1 MFAGFDYGSA
11 NCAIGVMDGGQTRL
25 LPLAEDGN
33 YMPSTIYAMEREL
46 ISESVLQRLPLAA
59 QADFKPKRAAELS
72 RARTARLELDLLA
85 NEQAVFIGN
94 QAIETYM
101 EMPEEGFYVRSPKS
115 FLGAS
120 GLLSNQ
126 MALFEDIVTLMMQE
140 IHTRAQQSLKQ
151 AISQVVIGR
160 PVNFQG
166 IGGEQSNKQAE
177 AILTLGARRA
187 GFTDV
192 AFLYEPMAAALEFES
207 TLTLEQRVLVVDIGG
222 GTSDCSFVR
231 MGPELKDKKDRS
243 DDCLGHS
250 GQRVGGNDLDIA
262 LAMAGFMPH
271 LGLGSALI
279 TGKPM
284 PRQPFW
290 NAVAVN
296 DVSAQREFSALSSR
310 KLIEEL
316 QRDAKE
322 QVKLARLLKVQKD
335 QLGYRLVRSAEQLK
349 IALSDSKQAA
359 MDIGF
364 VEAPKPQPLTV
375 NVDAATF
382 VAAIDESLE
391 TVHKLITQAL
401 AEGGCQPDVIYL
413 TGGSAK
419 SPYITEQIRA
429 RFPDVA
435 LVSGD
440 HFGSVVAGLTRWAER
455 LYR

>member
-160 PVNFQG
+160 PVNFQ
-166 IGGEQSNKQAE
+166 
-177 AILTLGARRA
+177 
-187 GFTDV
+187 
-192 AFLYEPMAAALEFES
+192 
-207 TLTLEQRVLVVDIGG
+207 
-222 GTSDCSFVR
+222 
-231 MGPELKDKKDRS
+231 
-243 DDCLGHS
+243 
-250 GQRVGGNDLDIA
+250 A
-262 LAMAGFMPH
+262 LAA
-271 LGLGSALI
+271 SKA
-279 TGKPM
+279 TSKP
-284 PRQPFW
+284 RPF
-290 NAVAVN
+290 
-296 DVSAQREFSALSSR
+296 
-310 KLIEEL
+310 
-316 QRDAKE
+316 
-322 QVKLARLLKVQKD
+322 
-335 QLGYRLVRSAEQLK
+335 
-349 IALSDSKQAA
+349 
-359 MDIGF
+359 
-364 VEAPKPQPLTV
+364 
-375 NVDAATF
+375 
-382 VAAIDESLE
+382 
-391 TVHKLITQAL
+391 
-401 AEGGCQPDVIYL
+401 
-413 TGGSAK
+413 
-419 SPYITEQIRA
+419 
-429 RFPDVA
+429 
-435 LVSGD
+435 
-440 HFGSVVAGLTRWAER
+440 
-455 LYR
+455 